1 MLIKTVIKQI
11 HVNLKSSATATT
23 KSQILQIQTPQ
34 NYSLAR
40 VNIFRRV
47 KIKQQ
52 QQQKTNTFFS
62 LHSVGI
68 LTATLHIVLSPKVI
82 HKHHLQSRINYTN
95 LFCNVHVMH

>member
-1 MLIKTVIKQI
+1 MGIP
-11 HVNLKSSATATT
+11 NLSEADERGPHAVYH
-23 KSQILQIQTPQ
+23 ILNMST
-34 NYSLAR
+34 
-40 VNIFRRV
+40 IFRRV

-68 LTATLHIVLSPKVI
+68 LTATLRIVLSLKVI
-82 HKHHLQSRINYTN
+82 HKHHLQSRSNYTN